1 MARREARQGRAPLA
15 TDGKTKP
22 ENTASTSVAPLLDG
36 RRRVVIESVSP
47 EVDGGRFP
55 VKRVAGETVV
65 VEADVICDGHDIVS
79 AVVLHR
85 PAGMAAWEE
94 TPMEELGNDRYAASF
109 QVDRQGTYEYT
120 LAAWVEPYATWQRGL
135 SRKVEAG
142 QDVTVDLEVGAAI
155 VAAAAERAGASDE
168 RALRRLAE
176 QLVGHGPVADRAEV
190 ALGTAAAVLVTRHP
204 DRELA
209 TEYERILVVLVDR
222 ERARY
227 STWYELFPR
236 STASEPERHGTLA
249 DVERRLQYVAELGF
263 DVLYL
268 PPIHPIGETMRKGRN
283 NALRASE
290 DAVGSPWAI
299 GAEEGGH
306 TAVHPQLGTLEDFRR
321 LVLAAE
327 RHGIEIALDLAFQCS
342 PDHPYVHEHPEWFR
356 RRPGGGIQY
365 AENPPKRYEDIYPF
379 DFETD
384 AWWELWQELQ
394 QVVLFWIEQ
403 GVRIF
408 RVDNPH
414 TKPFGFWEWLL
425 AGVKREHPEV
435 LFLSEAFTRPK
446 VMARLAKL
454 GFTQSYT
461 YFAWRNT
468 KHELLEYFTELARS
482 EQREYFRP
490 NVWPNTP
497 DILTEYLQ
505 HGGRPAF
512 VARLVLAATLAA
524 SYGIY
529 GPAFEL
535 GESRPREPGSEEY
548 LDSEKYELRHW
559 DLERSDSLA
568 PLVARMNA
576 IRHENPAL
584 QSDWSL
590 VFHSTENEQ
599 LLCYSKATDD
609 LENVVLCVVNVDPH
623 HRQSGFIE
631 LSLADLGLDDRPF
644 QVHDL
649 LGGGTFL
656 WQGGR
661 NYVELDPG
669 VMPAHVFAVR
679 QRIRSEHDF
688 DYFA

>member
-1 MARREARQGRAPLA
+1 MARREARQGRAPLE
-15 TDGKTKP
+15 TDGKTAT
-22 ENTASTSVAPLLDG
+22 EHATSTSVAPLVDG
-36 RRRVVIESVSP
+36 RRRIVIESVSP

-55 VKRVAGETVV
+55 VKRVVGEAVRV
-65 VEADVICDGHDIVS
+65 AADVFCDGHDIVT

-85 PAGMAAWEE
+85 PAGTAAWEE
-94 TPMEELGNDRYAASF
+94 TPMEELGNDRYAGSF

-135 SRKVEAG
+135 SRKVDAG
-142 QDVTVDLEVGAAI
+142 QDVAVDLEVGAAL
-155 VAAAAERAGASDE
+155 VDAAAERAGASDE

-176 QLVGHGPVADRAEV
+176 QLVGREPVADRAQV
-190 ALGTAAAVLVTRHP
+190 ALGTAAAALAARHP

-236 STASEPERHGTLA
+236 STAPEPERHGTLA
-249 DVERRLQYVAELGF
+249 DVELRLPYVAELGF

-268 PPIHPIGETMRKGRN
+268 PPTHPIGQTMRKGRN
-283 NALRASE
+283 NTLRASE

-321 LVLAAE
+321 LVTAAE

-384 AWWELWQELQ
+384 AWWELWQELH

-414 TKPFGFWEWLL
+414 TKPFGFWEWLI
-425 AGVKREHPEV
+425 ATVKREHPDV

-461 YFAWRNT
+461 YFTWRNT
-468 KHELLEYFTELARS
+468 KHELVEYFTELARS

-497 DILTEYLQ
+497 DILTEHLQ

-559 DLERSDSLA
+559 DLERPDSLA

-576 IRHENPAL
+576 IRRENPAL

-590 VFHSTENEQ
+590 VFHSTDNDQ

-623 HRQSGFIE
+623 HPQSGFIE

-644 QVHDL
+644 QVQDL

-661 NYVELDPG
+661 NYVELDPN